1 MPDVNLAP
9 NKVAEMYH
17 RKFEASRQ
25 KTSAEV
31 ELTAAQAAYAS
42 LGLTN
47 FEICV
52 EEYSKV
58 CDDDNP
64 QCSQSILSC
73 FFFSSLILPSLFCL
87 HCCCYCC
94 CCCYSFC
101 FSLFVFLVLILKILL
116 CVQCHFQLYSRLTS
130 RLHYTE
136 PDFLVS
142 APG

>member
-1 MPDVNLAP
+1 MSDIYLAP

-58 CDDDNP
+58 CDDGSP
-64 QCSQSILSC
+64 QCSHSMMS
-73 FFFSSLILPSLFCL
+73 FFFFLSLILPSWFTLMF
-87 HCCCYCC
+87 
-94 CCCYSFC
+94 
-101 FSLFVFLVLILKILL
+101 
-116 CVQCHFQLYSRLTS
+116 
-130 RLHYTE
+130 
-136 PDFLVS
+136 
-142 APG
+142 